1 MHVAS
6 RVSPFACCTLHLALW
21 GLPAALPPV
30 LPIPLHELHHLRF
43 GGLALHDPLDHALAD
58 KVAAAVPRH
67 PLDVRLANLYNDTDR
82 TVTPYG
88 MTIEDNVLP
97 QLMPQ
102 LAETSDYRAR
112 RAAIIDA
119 NASAGRSPVR
129 RGIALTPVRFGISFT
144 TSFLNQ
150 AGALINIYKD
160 GSILLNHGG
169 TEMGPGVFVKVAQ
182 VAAEVLGVR
191 LEDVWR

>member
-1 MHVAS
+1 MIQTQIVVLCLARILPMPQQALELTSLRTKTHT
-6 RVSPFACCTLHLALW
+6 VSNTAFR
-21 GLPAALPPV
+21 G
-30 LPIPLHELHHLRF
+30 F
-43 GGLALHDPLDHALAD
+43 GGPQGMMLAERLVD
-58 KVAAAVPRH
+58 KVAAAVHRD

-129 RGIALTPVRFGISFT
+129 RGIALTPVR
-144 TSFLNQ
+144 LRPQ
-150 AGALINIYKD
+150 APSVTNGESSVHGAAVHLSRIVHQ
-160 GSILLNHGG
+160 ILLPIH
-169 TEMGPGVFVKVAQ
+169 
-182 VAAEVLGVR
+182 VR
-191 LEDVWR
+191 Q